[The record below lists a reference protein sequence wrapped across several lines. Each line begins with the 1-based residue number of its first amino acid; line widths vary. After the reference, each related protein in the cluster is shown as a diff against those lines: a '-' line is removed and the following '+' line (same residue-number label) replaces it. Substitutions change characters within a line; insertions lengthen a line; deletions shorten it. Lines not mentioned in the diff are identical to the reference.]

1 MTKYN
6 CITIGP
12 IIESLVN
19 ARKTKEI
26 WEASFVFSWIMW
38 KIVEKIKEKGKYK
51 NIVIPY
57 RKDLKELKS
66 VGLYPDH
73 LVYKCDGVENDLNI
87 GVIVEKVKEELKT
100 ALEAA
105 LKKVDVNSFVENYF
119 QLQYFT
125 VDLDEEELKKERKN
139 FLQKIDEVF
148 YSLELQGSLQEETR
162 ALSYFSFSPVGET
175 YKPDPFGQEM
185 NNSQKNYCRSLEGI
199 ATCRFQKDLRFKEEY
214 KELIQQ
220 ELIPSFPNK
229 KDNEELLGK
238 IKDLLKQRN
247 AEKEF
252 KSYHKYVAVVQC
264 DGDKMGRFN
273 QDYIKQNPD
282 KQAEEAIRMVSDC
295 LFQWGEEASR
305 KISDFG
311 GLPVYA
317 GGDDLLFFAPVVGI
331 DGKGNKEGKNIVSLL
346 KDISCLFRE
355 KMGTLAEGNPRV
367 HLPDL
372 SFGVTIFYYKYPLG
386 EAQQKSLQLM
396 YEMKKQHQGNGMN
409 IALLKHSG
417 SGFSVVLHFDAL
429 KRNERYCWESVFEEL
444 MKLDEEQFS
453 EEVYSSL
460 AYALQRDRR
469 IFDLIGN
476 NEKRIRQYFLRNV
489 EGFPREEQ
497 ITANGKFCPKEGA
510 DEEINFLLEA
520 EKLVNLAFMWEGDA
534 DGSKKEID
542 RMRPVFDMLRMVKFL
557 KGADY
562 ID

>member
-12 IIESLVN
+12 IFESLVN

-26 WEASFVFSWIMW
+26 WGASFVFSWIMW

-57 RKDLKELKS
+57 RKDLKKLES

-73 LVYKCDGVENDLNI
+73 LVYKCDGAEDDLNI
-87 GVIVEKVKEELKT
+87 GMIVKEVKRELKT
-100 ALEAA
+100 ALEG
-105 LKKVDVNSFVENYF
+105 KGVNCFVDNYF

-125 VDLDEEELKKERKN
+125 VDLDEEELKKEEKN

-148 YSLELQGSLQEETR
+148 YSLELQGSLREETR
-162 ALSYFSFSPVGET
+162 ALSSFSFSPVRET

-185 NNSQKNYCRSLEGI
+185 NNSQKNYCRSLVEI
-199 ATCRFQKDLRFKEEY
+199 ATSRFQKDLRFKEKY
-214 KELIQQ
+214 KELIQ
-220 ELIPSFPNK
+220 S
-229 KDNEELLGK
+229 KDDEELLGK
-238 IKDLLKQRN
+238 IKELLKQSN
-247 AEKEF
+247 EEKEF

-273 QDYIKQNPD
+273 QDYIKQNPNPK

-295 LFQWGEEASR
+295 LFQWGEKASR

-331 DGKGNKEGKNIVSLL
+331 DKGKNGEGKDIVSLL

-355 KMGTLAEGNPRV
+355 KMGTLAKGNPQVR
-367 HLPDL
+367 LPAL

-396 YEMKKQHQGNGMN
+396 YEMKKQHKGNGMN

-417 SGFSVVLHFDAL
+417 SGFSVVLHFDAQ
-429 KRNERYCWESVFEEL
+429 KRDERCCWESVFEEL

-460 AYALQRDRR
+460 AYALQRDRK
-469 IFDLIGN
+469 IFDLIGG

-510 DEEINFLLEA
+510 DEEISFLLEA
-520 EKLVNLAFMWEGDA
+520 EKLVNLAFMWEDDA

-557 KGADY
+557 KGADKME
-562 ID
+562 

>member
-1 MTKYN
+1 MPKYN

-12 IIESLVN
+12 IIDSLVN

-26 WEASFVFSWIMW
+26 WEASFVFSWIMC

-57 RKDLKELKS
+57 RKALKELKS

-73 LVYKCDGVENDLNI
+73 LVYKCDGAEDDLNI
-87 GVIVEKVKEELKT
+87 GVIVEEVKRKLKD
-100 ALEAA
+100 ALIATLEGEN
-105 LKKVDVNSFVENYF
+105 VNSFVENYF

-125 VDLDEEELKKERKN
+125 VDLDEEELKKEGKN

-162 ALSYFSFSPVGET
+162 ALSSFSPVRGT
-175 YKPDPFGQEM
+175 YKPDPFGQKI
-185 NNSQKNYCRSLEGI
+185 NKSQKIFYCRSLVEI
-199 ATCRFQKDLRFKEEY
+199 ANCRFLKENPELR
-214 KELIQQ
+214 
-220 ELIPSFPNK
+220 
-229 KDNEELLGK
+229 NEDDK
-238 IKDLLKQRN
+238 ILLKN
-247 AEKEF
+247 IKNYAEKEF

-331 DGKGNKEGKNIVSLL
+331 DEGKNGEGKDIVSLL

-367 HLPDL
+367 HLPAL

-460 AYALQRDRR
+460 AYALQRDRK
-469 IFDLIGN
+469 IFDLIGGY
-476 NEKRIRQYFLRNV
+476 EERIRQYFLRNV

-520 EKLVNLAFMWEGDA
+520 EKLVNLAFMREGDA

-557 KGADY
+557 KGADKME
-562 ID
+562 

>member
-1 MTKYN
+1 MPKYN

-38 KIVEKIKEKGKYK
+38 KIVKKIEEKGKDE

-57 RKDLKELKS
+57 RKGLKKLES

-73 LVYKCDGVENDLNI
+73 LVYKCDGAEDELNI
-87 GVIVEKVKEELKT
+87 GVIVEVVKKELKD
-100 ALEAA
+100 A
-105 LKKVDVNSFVENYF
+105 LKVDSFVENYF

-125 VDLDEEELKKERKN
+125 VDLDEEELKKEGKN

-148 YSLELQGSLQEETR
+148 YSLELQGSLREETR
-162 ALSYFSFSPVGET
+162 ALSSFSFSPVEGT
-175 YKPDPFGQEM
+175 YKPDPFGQEI
-185 NNSQKNYCRSLEGI
+185 NKSQKNFYCRSLVEI
-199 ATCRFQKDLRFKEEY
+199 ATSCFLQKNPELR
-214 KELIQQ
+214 
-220 ELIPSFPNK
+220 
-229 KDNEELLGK
+229 NEDDK
-238 IKDLLKQRN
+238 ILWKNIKN
-247 AEKEF
+247 YAEKEF

-282 KQAEEAIRMVSDC
+282 KQAEEAIRMVSEC

-331 DGKGNKEGKNIVSLL
+331 DEGKNGEGKDIVSLL

-355 KMGTLAEGNPRV
+355 KMGMLAEGNPRV
-367 HLPDL
+367 HLPAL

-417 SGFSVVLHFDAL
+417 SGFSVVLHFDAQ

-510 DEEINFLLEA
+510 DEEISFLLEA
-520 EKLVNLAFMWEGDA
+520 EKLVNLAFMREDDA